1 MVDVLLVE
9 DNKELAQLMCRFLVK
24 NGYTVYSAMDGE
36 SALSFL
42 NGEQAKMVLLDLML
56 PGMDGLTVCSKIR
69 KHGDIPIV
77 IISAVVDK
85 ESKLSG
91 YELGADDYI
100 EKPVDIDLLIAK
112 INALYKRYY
121 ENPESQSMIRSG
133 KLTIDQESMKVF
145 YDQKELALTMKEYDL
160 LLLLIENKGKTLNKE
175 YLFHQIWGADSFSE
189 NQTVTVHIKMLR
201 DKIEDNPKKPQ
212 RIVTVW
218 GVGYRYEEI

>member
-24 NGYTVYSAMDGE
+24 NGYTVSCVMDGE
-36 SALSFL
+36 SALDYL
-42 NGEQAKMVLLDLML
+42 KKEQAKLVLLDLML
-56 PGMDGLTVCSKIR
+56 PGMDGLTVCSNIR

-77 IISAVVDK
+77 IVSAVVDK

-100 EKPVDIDLLIAK
+100 EKPVDIELLLAK

-121 ENPESQSMIRSG
+121 ESPESQAILRSG
-133 KLTIDQESMKVF
+133 NVTIDQDSMKVF
-145 YDQKELALTMKEYDL
+145 CNQKELALTMKEYDL

-175 YLFHQIWGADSFSE
+175 YLFHQVWGADSFSE
-189 NQTVTVHIKMLR
+189 NQTLTVHIKMLR
-201 DKIEDNPKKPQ
+201 DKIEENPKKPQ